1 MPVRLRGLT
10 LVAVAFA
17 ALLCAGTARAQD
29 KPADAKAAAKEHY
42 NRGTSYYDLQ
52 RYDDA
57 IKEFEAAYQL
67 KNDPAFL
74 YNLAQSYRMAGN
86 HERAA
91 TFYKTYLRYVPK
103 APNRADIEEKIKT
116 EEQLAAKGPSTTPP
130 PPGTGTTP
138 PPGTG
143 TTPPPGTGT
152 TPPPGTGT
160 TPPPGTGGEPN
171 VFVAPPPPGNG
182 TAPGYSPP
190 PPPPATDPGRKFRIA
205 GLATGGAG
213 AVMLVVA
220 IIEWRRAV
228 SASHEIEDAAKAG
241 EAFDPA
247 VEKRGKSA
255 QNAEAVFAILGLA
268 AVGAGGGLYF
278 YGNHLT
284 AASETTTWR
293 VAVAPVLG
301 PDLGGATLRISF

>member
-1 MPVRLRGLT
+1 MPVCRRRLT
-10 LVAVAFA
+10 PVVVIA

-29 KPADAKAAAKEHY
+29 KAGDAKAAAKEHY
-42 NRGTSYYDLQ
+42 NRGTSFYDLQ
-52 RYDDA
+52 RYDEA
-57 IKEFEAAYQL
+57 AKEFEAAYQL

-74 YNLAQSYRMAGN
+74 FNLAQSYRMAGN

-103 APNRADIEEKIKT
+103 APNRADIEEKIKA

-143 TTPPPGTGT
+143 NTPPPGTGT
-152 TPPPGTGT
+152 TGT

-171 VFVAPPPPGNG
+171 VFVASPPPGTG
-182 TAPGYSPP
+182 TAPPPGYSPL
-190 PPPPATDPGRKFRIA
+190 PPAAAPDPGRKFRIA

-228 SASHEIEDAAKAG
+228 SASHEIENATT
-241 EAFDPA
+241 FDPA

-268 AVGAGGGLYF
+268 AVGAGAGLYF
-278 YGNHLT
+278 YGNHVT
-284 AASETTTWR
+284 AAAETTTWR
-293 VAVAPVLG
+293 VSVAPVIG
-301 PDLGGATLRISF
+301 PGPSTFGGATLRIAF

>member
-1 MPVRLRGLT
+1 MPARLRRLT
-10 LVAVAFA
+10 PAVVIA

-29 KPADAKAAAKEHY
+29 KPADTKAAAKEHY

-52 RYDDA
+52 RYDEA
-57 IKEFEAAYQL
+57 AKEFEAAYQL

-74 YNLAQSYRMAGN
+74 FNLAQSYRMAGN

-143 TTPPPGTGT
+143 TTTTPPGTGTTTAPPGTGGTEPTVVVPPSTLPPPGTGT
-152 TPPPGTGT
+152 MPP
-160 TPPPGTGGEPN
+160 
-171 VFVAPPPPGNG
+171 
-182 TAPGYSPP
+182 PGYSPQL
-190 PPPPATDPGRKFRIA
+190 PAAAPDPGRKFRIA

-213 AVMLVVA
+213 AVMLLVG

-228 SASHEIEDAAKAG
+228 GASHDIENAAKAG
-241 EAFDPA
+241 QQFDPA
-247 VEKRGKSA
+247 VEQRGKSA
-255 QNAEAVFAILGLA
+255 QNAEAVFTILGLA
-268 AVGAGGGLYF
+268 AAAGGAALYV

-293 VAVAPVLG
+293 VSLAPVIA
-301 PDLGGATLRISF
+301 PDQGGATLRISF